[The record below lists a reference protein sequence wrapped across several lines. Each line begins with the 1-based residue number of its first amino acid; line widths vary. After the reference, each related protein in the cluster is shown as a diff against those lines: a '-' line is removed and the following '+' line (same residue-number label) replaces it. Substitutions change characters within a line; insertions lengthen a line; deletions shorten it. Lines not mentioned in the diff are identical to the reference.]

1 MELTL
6 REKEV
11 LKLIFEEKNSM
22 EIGQLLH
29 ISERTVDGVKA
40 KLLEK
45 TQTRNMVGLVLFC
58 YRNELVNLF

>member
-1 MELTL
+1 
-6 REKEV
+6 
-11 LKLIFEEKNSM
+11 M